1 MRFSSW
7 FDMRRIW
14 AMRPQLP
21 MLWPDLHF
29 NRHGVIDATLCL
41 VLMQIL
47 VTLGFCFFNATL
59 NLGHE
64 FVSAE
69 ENERYAGFFILSSLL
84 VAPWLENFL
93 MLLIAEIHELNFQR
107 KGLFIVTPLIFGLL
121 HVIPLEFF
129 PTNPYIRFVTSA
141 IGFFVFLK
149 QYDLHKLEIGR
160 PKALMLSSLI
170 HFISNLTIYTTVII
184 YLLIFD
190 AESIFS
196 A

>member
-1 MRFSSW
+1 
-7 FDMRRIW
+7 MRRIW
-14 AMRPQLP
+14 TMRPQLP

-59 NLGHE
+59 NPGQV
-64 FVSAE
+64 FVSTE
-69 ENERYAGFFILSSLL
+69 ENERYASVFIFSSLL

-121 HVIPLEFF
+121 NVITL
-129 PTNPYIRFVTSA
+129 
-141 IGFFVFLK
+141 
-149 QYDLHKLEIGR
+149 
-160 PKALMLSSLI
+160 
-170 HFISNLTIYTTVII
+170 
-184 YLLIFD
+184 
-190 AESIFS
+190 
-196 A
+196 